1 MDYYYIVDI
10 MVGGNL
16 LVGSRSD
23 DVVPFVPNRADII
36 KVGSD
41 KFRVMEREIEYFV
54 PKGMHIVVYAEK
66 V

>member
-1 MDYYYIVDI
+1 MDYFYMVDV
-10 MVGGNL
+10 MVGGSL

-23 DVVPFVPNRADII
+23 DVVPFVPRRADII

-41 KFRVMEREIEYFV
+41 KFRVAEVELEYFV
-54 PKGMHIVVYAEK
+54 PKGIYIIVHAEK